1 MTDARCGMIV
11 HDCLPMAKIGIIFE
25 SAKEIWKK
33 IRGKGKLAEGKGKFP
48 LISTFPRPATAVKA
62 LIKVF
67 RSGYLLI
74 R

>member
-11 HDCLPMAKIGIIFE
+11 HDCLAMAKIGIIFE

-48 LISTFPRPATAVKA
+48 
-62 LIKVF
+62 
-67 RSGYLLI
+67 
-74 R
+74 